1 MNLLVRAELSS
12 KPRSEEL
19 YFRFLSMSAKQ
30 DLGYCVLLESEKNE
44 VDDYYNLLKSKGCYD
59 FVEEI
64 VLPDWRVEGVRI
76 DLENNYPFTIKAQYI
91 KYENVLNLL
100 GQLKSFKGLF
110 GNNNAFDF
118 HIG

>member
-1 MNLLVRAELSS
+1 
-12 KPRSEEL
+12 
-19 YFRFLSMSAKQ
+19 MSAKQ

-76 DLENNYPFTIKAQYI
+76 DLENNYPFTIKTQYI